1 MPPQAAG
8 RVKTQRPDHQGR
20 LLLCYIS
27 GLDLR
32 RIGPHTPFLASALD
46 LYPWTS
52 FVNLPSNE
60 LFPTLVTGV
69 DPTEHGVW
77 GVKLR
82 PLVPESGVARLL
94 DRLPDRLVTTIQ
106 GYLHLAT
113 NAFDLAAVP
122 PRRRRHF
129 DITRTKY
136 QRRNQRLEALFKIGG
151 IASIFDVVGKEKSRY
166 VFNSSS
172 DPERQLLPRLCM
184 DSHVLEV
191 LELYSLDRYQQWNLD
206 RPEAISRFY
215 TRIDNFLY
223 RLQAKCEASGSSMM
237 IVCDHGHEPIRASID
252 LKTELARLHVP
263 EQAYSYFI
271 EVSNARFWFR
281 TDHARQ
287 SIMTAL
293 SKLERA
299 TLLSFQDMHR
309 FGVPLRD
316 ASYGEVFVFLDPGYI
331 FFPHDFHH
339 GLANLWLGLVDPMQR
354 SRLRDPRHKGNHGHL
369 PHFDTERS
377 FVAFLDRNFEATT
390 QRGSILD
397 VAPSVLGVLDY
408 EPPPNM
414 KGQQLFRPRRIG

>member
-1 MPPQAAG
+1 
-8 RVKTQRPDHQGR
+8 
-20 LLLCYIS
+20 
-27 GLDLR
+27 
-32 RIGPHTPFLASALD
+32 LASALD
-46 LYPWTS
+46 LYPWTR

-69 DPTEHGVW
+69 DPTRHGVW

-82 PLVPESGVARLL
+82 PLVRESGLARLL

-151 IASIFDVVGKEKSRY
+151 ITSIFDVVGEGKSRY

-172 DPERQLLPRLCM
+172 DPERRLLPRLCM

-206 RPEAISRFY
+206 RPEAVSRFY

-223 RLQAKCEASGSSMM
+223 RLHAKCEASGLSMM

-252 LKTELARLHVP
+252 LNTQLARLHVP
-263 EQAYSYFI
+263 DQAYSYFI

-281 TDHARQ
+281 TDEARQ
-287 SIMTAL
+287 RIMPVL
-293 SKLERA
+293 SRLERA

-316 ASYGEVFVFLDPGYI
+316 ASYGEVFVYLDPGYI

-369 PHFDTERS
+369 PHFETESS
-377 FVAFLDRNFEATT
+377 FVAILDRRFEATT

-414 KGQQLFRPRRIG
+414 KGQQLFRPRGIG